1 MLFQTI
7 AYLLV
12 LLIIVVTAAVIF
24 RAFAFQMEGFDSS
37 MPKGGSVYTNQLALV
52 EKLRDQRS
60 NGRRDFNDMLATR
73 TDLPKEEYCFVNFFT
88 LGCRFTGYLGP
99 LGPSPPGYF
108 DPDRAVLSS
117 LKMGC
122 RTLVLEIDYYE
133 QCTNK
138 LNLPTY
144 YPRLVVQGSNANERL
159 NDSTSDVVCQSD
171 DRSNILDVCTSIA
184 RHAFSNSVPNPAD
197 PLIVVLYVIRIPPT
211 NLKKY
216 YGQIAKGL
224 RPLRANTVNIL
235 AAGGNYSR
243 QAQEASLLMN
253 PISTYSGQTLI
264 FCNADT
270 SIFRTEPANDPIEDL
285 DYMVNLRLTTFN
297 QQMGVTSKITSNSA
311 GQPKAHLDSI
321 TSYLT
326 LDPAATTTAQ
336 NETNNKWSLC
346 LSPDPREVI
355 SKDKV
360 DKVMKTIGIQCIPIQ
375 MFSTGENSY
384 DYMFADDDH
393 FKTWSFI
400 PKPPAFR
407 VKIPTTFMP
416 GEAAPQTDTKG
427 GEIPTV

>member
-1 MLFQTI
+1 
-7 AYLLV
+7 
-12 LLIIVVTAAVIF
+12 
-24 RAFAFQMEGFDSS
+24 
-37 MPKGGSVYTNQLALV
+37 
-52 EKLRDQRS
+52 
-60 NGRRDFNDMLATR
+60 
-73 TDLPKEEYCFVNFFT
+73 VNFFT

-108 DPDRAVLSS
+108 DPDRAVLAS

-171 DRSNILDVCTSIA
+171 DRSNILDTCTSIA
-184 RHAFSNSVPNPAD
+184 RYAFSNSVPNPTD
-197 PLIVVLYVIRIPPT
+197 PLIVVLYVIRIPPSD
-211 NLKKY
+211 LKKY
-216 YGQIAKGL
+216 YGRIAKGL

-243 QAQEASLLMN
+243 QAQESALLMN

-297 QQMGVTSKITSNSA
+297 QQMGVTSKITSNK
-311 GQPKAHLDSI
+311 GGNPFGRLDSI
-321 TSYLT
+321 TSYLEIG
-326 LDPAATTTAQ
+326 AEETTTAKD
-336 NETNNKWSLC
+336 ETKNIWTLC
-346 LSPDPREVI
+346 LSSDPREI
-355 SKDKV
+355 IAKDKV
-360 DKVMKTIGIQCIPIQ
+360 DKVMKTVGIQCVPIQ
-375 MFSTGENSY
+375 MWSTGENSY

-407 VKIPTTFMP
+407 VKIPTTFTP
-416 GEAAPQTDTKG
+416 GEAPPQVDTKG
-427 GEIPTV
+427 GHIPTI